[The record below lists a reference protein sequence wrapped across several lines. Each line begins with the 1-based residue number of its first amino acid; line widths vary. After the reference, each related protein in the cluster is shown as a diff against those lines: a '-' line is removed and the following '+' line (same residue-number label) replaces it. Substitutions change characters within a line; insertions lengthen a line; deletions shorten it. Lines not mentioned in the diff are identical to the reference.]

1 MMRTLTLVATVAL
14 CFAAGTATAKITP
27 PPGTKIASAPF
38 YDIYVLKKEEKPGL
52 GGYLER
58 VYQVVVLA
66 HTKKHGVQRFSRR
79 VTTLDVDLLAATSWE
94 IADLDGD
101 GLADYRVLMQV
112 TKKGCQTWDAERWEK
127 DRERFTSGGMKLAR
141 FVDAHG
147 KNVPNCVLR

>member
-1 MMRTLTLVATVAL
+1 MIRTLTAVAAAL
-14 CFAAGTATAKITP
+14 LFAAGIAAAKTAPP

-52 GGYLER
+52 GGYTER

-66 HTKKHGVQRFSRR
+66 HTKKHGIQRYSRR
-79 VTTLDVDLLAATSWE
+79 VTTMDVDLLAATSWE

-141 FVDAHG
+141 FVDGHG
-147 KNVPNCVLR
+147 KAVPNCVLR